1 MDKVNFGSFMSI
13 STWQIE
19 FEHVATLQKSLIT
32 RIDQFW
38 LVAEPLW
45 SQLTP
50 LPRKKRKKKKTWVCW
65 RKPPLKLAVKCHW
78 EWVVWVKG
86 SPTQWF
92 RMKGWGLTG
101 IAVVCLILP
110 RAQLFLGGRW
120 FKQHGPNSSTSFIS
134 SDITPPS
141 LHSKAQTTY
150 NLWYTNLVCGLVLD
164 CWNLFY

>member
-50 LPRKKRKKKKTWVCW
+50 LPRKKRKKKKTWLCW

-110 RAQLFLGGRW
+110 RAQLFWGGGGLNSMAPIARLAS
-120 FKQHGPNSSTSFIS
+120 FLRISPLPPFIPKLKQHTIC
-134 SDITPPS
+134 DILT
-141 LHSKAQTTY
+141 
-150 NLWYTNLVCGLVLD
+150 WFVG
-164 CWNLFY
+164 